1 MALKLY
7 VYGQSSGEMKMS
19 INFKNALG
27 LHPDAL
33 NVRSKRSEIL
43 ANNLANSD
51 TPGYKARDLDFKGI
65 LKGEY
70 ENRQRMDL
78 ARTSQRHIPA
88 AAIVMDQSL
97 KFRTPHQ
104 PSIDGNT
111 VETNIEQ
118 AEFAKNSMDF
128 QSSFTFL
135 DSRFKGLMKAMKEQ
149 G

>member
-1 MALKLY
+1 
-7 VYGQSSGEMKMS
+7 MS

-27 LHPDAL
+27 IHPDAL

-70 ENRQRMDL
+70 ENRQRL
-78 ARTSQRHIPA
+78 ELSRTSQRHIPA
-88 AAIVMDQSL
+88 EAVVMDSSL
-97 KFRTPHQ
+97 KFRIPHQ
-104 PSIDGNT
+104 PSVDGNT

-118 AEFAKNSMDF
+118 AEFAKNAMDF
-128 QSSFTFL
+128 QSSFGFL
-135 DSRFKGLMKAMKEQ
+135 DSRFKGLVKAMKEQ

>member
-1 MALKLY
+1 
-7 VYGQSSGEMKMS
+7 MS

-27 LHPDAL
+27 IHPDAL

-51 TPGYKARDLDFKGI
+51 TPGFKARDLDFKGI

-70 ENRQRMDL
+70 ENRQRMEL
-78 ARTSQRHIPA
+78 NRTSQRHIPA
-88 AAIVMDQSL
+88 EGIIMDSSL
-97 KFRTPHQ
+97 KFRIPHQ

-118 AEFAKNSMDF
+118 AEFAKNAMDF
-128 QSSFTFL
+128 QSSFAFL
-135 DSRFKGLMKAMKEQ
+135 DSRFKGLVKAMKEQ

>member
-1 MALKLY
+1 
-7 VYGQSSGEMKMS
+7 MS

-70 ENRQRMDL
+70 ENRQRMEL
-78 ARTSQRHIPA
+78 NRTSQRHIPA
-88 AAIVMDQSL
+88 AAIIMDQSL

-135 DSRFKGLMKAMKEQ
+135 NSKFSGLMKAMKSQ

>member
-1 MALKLY
+1 
-7 VYGQSSGEMKMS
+7 MS

-27 LHPDAL
+27 IHPDAL

-51 TPGYKARDLDFKGI
+51 TPGFKARDLDFKGI
-65 LKGEY
+65 LQGEY
-70 ENRQRMDL
+70 ENRQRMEL
-78 ARTSQRHIPA
+78 SRTSQRHIPA
-88 AAIVMDQSL
+88 EGVVMDSSL
-97 KFRTPHQ
+97 KFRIPHQ
-104 PSIDGNT
+104 PAIDGNT

-118 AEFAKNSMDF
+118 AEFAKNAMDF

-135 DSRFKGLMKAMKEQ
+135 NSRFTGLVKAMKEQ

>member
-1 MALKLY
+1 
-7 VYGQSSGEMKMS
+7 MS

-33 NVRSKRSEIL
+33 NVRSKRAEIL

-70 ENRQRMDL
+70 ENRQRMEL
-78 ARTSQRHIPA
+78 SRTTHRHIPA
-88 AAIVMDQSL
+88 EGVLMDSSL
-97 KFRTPHQ
+97 KFRMPHQ
-104 PSIDGNT
+104 PAIDGNT

-118 AEFAKNSMDF
+118 AEFSKNAMDF
-128 QSSFTFL
+128 QASFTFL
-135 DSRFKGLMKAMKEQ
+135 NSKFTGLSKALREQ
-149 G
+149 

>member
-1 MALKLY
+1 
-7 VYGQSSGEMKMS
+7 MS

-78 ARTSQRHIPA
+78 SRTSQRHIPA

-135 DSRFKGLMKAMKEQ
+135 NSKFSGLMKAMKEQ

>member
-1 MALKLY
+1 
-7 VYGQSSGEMKMS
+7 MS

-27 LHPDAL
+27 LHAEAL
-33 NVRSKRSEIL
+33 QVRSKRTEIL

-51 TPGYKARDLDFKGI
+51 TPGFKARDLDFKGI

-70 ENRQRMDL
+70 ESRQLMEL
-78 ARTSQRHIPA
+78 NRTSQRHIPA
-88 AAIVMDQSL
+88 AALVVDDTL
-97 KFRTPHQ
+97 KFRNPQQ

-118 AEFAKNSMDF
+118 AEFAKNAMDF
-128 QSSFTFL
+128 QTSFSFL
-135 DSRFKGLMKAMKEQ
+135 DSRFKSLVKAMKEQ

>member
-1 MALKLY
+1 
-7 VYGQSSGEMKMS
+7 MS

-27 LHPDAL
+27 LHPESL
-33 NVRSKRSEIL
+33 NVRSKRSAIL

-51 TPGYKARDLDFKGI
+51 TPGFKARDLDFKGI

-70 ENRQRMDL
+70 ENLQRMQL
-78 ARTSQRHIPA
+78 KTTQARHLPA
-88 AAIVMDQSL
+88 EGVIVDSSL
-97 KFRTPHQ
+97 KFRNPHQ

-118 AEFAKNSMDF
+118 AEFAKNSIDF
-128 QSSFTFL
+128 QTSFTFL
-135 DSRFKGLMKAMKEQ
+135 DSKFKSLVKAMKDQ